1 MILDVH
7 AHLYPPEYLD
17 AIGRPEIPPRR
28 AAALADQTLEERL
41 GLMDR
46 AGVTAQ
52 VLSVAQAQP
61 YLESPVASAAAATMV
76 NDIYAAVVQAHPGRF
91 YAFGALP
98 MTAPDAAVAEIGRVY
113 DDLGMLGVT
122 IGCSIS
128 GRAVDDERFDPV
140 LRELD
145 RREAVVFLHPVGQAF
160 VCGMGDFGL
169 DWLIGAPIEDSVAA
183 MRIVLSGVAG
193 RYPGIQ
199 WIVPHLGGIMPFLYQ
214 RITRTTGGRMDALNR
229 MWFDTVAG
237 TEPAFA
243 CTVAALGTDRLVYG
257 TDYPYATDEGYLRR
271 LSYLDEQGWPE
282 EEVRQIKGERLAR
295 LLKLDLARDARQ

>member
-1 MILDVH
+1 VILDVH

-17 AIGRPEIPPRR
+17 VIGRPEIPPRR

-41 GLMDR
+41 ALMDR

-61 YLESPVASAAAATMV
+61 YLESPAAAAAAAAMV
-76 NDIYAAVVQAHPGRF
+76 NDIYAAVVRDHPGRF

-98 MTAPDAAVAEIGRVY
+98 MTAPDAAVAEVGRVY

-122 IGCSIS
+122 LGCSIN
-128 GRAVDDERFDPV
+128 GRAIDDELFAPV

-145 RREAVVFLHPVGQAF
+145 RRAAVVFLHPVGQAF
-160 VCGMGDFGL
+160 VCGMDDFGL

-199 WIVPHLGGIMPFLYQ
+199 WIVPHLGGIMPFLYE
-214 RITRTTGGRMDALNR
+214 RITRTTGGRLDALKR

-237 TEPAFA
+237 AAPAFA
-243 CTVAALGTDRLVYG
+243 CTVAALGTDRLIYG

-271 LSYLDEQGWPE
+271 LSYLDEQDWPE

-295 LLKLDLARDARQ
+295 LLKLDLARNAVK